1 MEKISIQE
9 ISEIVARES
18 KQTKKFSEQFVRE
31 LVGVIAEY
39 LQKDGIAKVK
49 GLGTFKVIA
58 VEERK
63 SVDVASGNEIILP
76 AHNKVQFTPESAVKE
91 EVNKPFEH
99 LQTTVLESPMSIQKE
114 QAKKPEGTEVKRKEE
129 KPKEKLNTNSQKSS
143 NKKGLIITLIVIINI
158 ILLCVL
164 AYYAYQKEI
173 ISVPWLDKGNDVEE
187 VEPVVAE
194 NPHSDIIAVPDTEI
208 VAEDTTVVAEQQVE
222 EPAKFD
228 INSYNYKMAM
238 DAPVREVVTVIDGS
252 RLTMVAFRA
261 YGSKDFWVYVY
272 DANRDVLRRP
282 SDIAKGMELKIADL
296 PAELVDPNNPECIE
310 KAKELA
316 EKY

>member
-1 MEKISIQE
+1 MQE
-9 ISEIVARES
+9 ISEIVAKES

-31 LVGVIAEY
+31 LVSVIAEY

-63 SVDVASGNEIILP
+63 SVDVASGKEIILP
-76 AHNKVQFTPESAVKE
+76 AHNKVQFTPEGAVKE

-99 LQTTVLESPMSIQKE
+99 LQTTVLESPILMQNE
-114 QAKKPEGTEVKRKEE
+114 QAKEPEKPAEKHAE
-129 KPKEKLNTNSQKSS
+129 KPKEELNPNEKKPS
-143 NKKGLIITLIVIINI
+143 NKKGLIITLVVIVNI
-158 ILLCVL
+158 ILLFIL
-164 AYYAYQKEI
+164 AYYAYKKEI

-238 DAPVREVVTVIDGS
+238 EAPVREVVTVIDGS